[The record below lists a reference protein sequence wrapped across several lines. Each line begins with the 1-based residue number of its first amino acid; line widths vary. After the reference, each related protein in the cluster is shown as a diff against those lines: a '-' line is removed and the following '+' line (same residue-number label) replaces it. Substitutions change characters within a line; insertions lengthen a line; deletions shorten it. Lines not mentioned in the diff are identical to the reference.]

1 MPASDALL
9 TAEEYFSLPDLGG
22 PVELVRGKLAP
33 RDIPGFLHG
42 KVCNKVGALLRLF
55 VDEHCLGEVLNNDSG
70 VVTQR
75 GPDTVRGSDVSFYSF
90 ARVPKGAE
98 PIGYPAAPPELVF
111 EVLSPCDR
119 WPDLVAKA
127 GEYLK
132 AGVEMVCV
140 VDPEKETVVIYDAHQ
155 PGQTFTVDEEITFPA
170 WLGGLRLQV
179 RSLFG

>member
-1 MPASDALL
+1 MATIEVLL
-9 TAEEYFSLPDLGG
+9 TAEEYFALPNGG
-22 PVELVRGKLAP
+22 CPSELVCGR
-33 RDIPGFLHG
+33 IVMMNMPGYRHG
-42 KVCNKVGALLRLF
+42 KVCNKIGALLRLF
-55 VDEHCLGEVLNNDSG
+55 VDEHSLGEVLNNDSG

-75 GPDTVRGSDVSFYSF
+75 GPDTVRGPDVSFYSF

-111 EVLSPCDR
+111 EVLSPSDR

-140 VDPEKETVVIYDAHQ
+140 VDPQKEMVVVYDAHQ

-170 WLGGLRLQV
+170 WLGGFRLPV
-179 RSLFG
+179 RSLFN